1 MAVATWACFTSCR
14 AETQDA
20 YSDGSSPHKSA
31 VSDDPEEVFG
41 ESIDEDSQSVKPP
54 NAIAPAPSTS
64 GADLRDTVS
73 LTLHSILSCQS
84 YFCYQAYCHRPLL
97 RLSKSFGEFVTM

>member
-1 MAVATWACFTSCR
+1 MDYATWMCFTCCR

-41 ESIDEDSQSVKPP
+41 ECIDEDSQSVKPP
-54 NAIAPAPSTS
+54 NAIAPPPSTS
-64 GADLRDTVS
+64 GANSRDMV
-73 LTLHSILSCQS
+73 TLCILSHRVIPTRITKLIVADH
-84 YFCYQAYCHRPLL
+84 CYA
-97 RLSKSFGEFVTM
+97 